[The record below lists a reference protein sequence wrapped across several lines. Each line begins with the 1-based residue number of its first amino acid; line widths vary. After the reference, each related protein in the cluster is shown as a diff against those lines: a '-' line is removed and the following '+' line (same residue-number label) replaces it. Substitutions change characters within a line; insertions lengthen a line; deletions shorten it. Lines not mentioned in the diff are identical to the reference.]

1 MYFRS
6 SRAVLIS
13 AVLLSL
19 TGGAWGD
26 SLWQRRSRDRAY
38 LFYDS
43 PLYEVGDQLTV
54 LIRQST
60 DVDNRESRSM
70 SKKAKLSEKFNFAG
84 SSSGGLAEQD
94 AAASLSL
101 DNEANREFDGDA
113 SFRAEQE
120 FTDQIRVTVRELLPN
135 GNLVVSGERR
145 ITVDRNQRRLVV
157 SGIVRRQDIAA
168 DGSIDSN
175 LLAQSQIHYSPK
187 GDNQA
192 FMRQGWLGRTVNRI
206 WPF

>member
-1 MYFRS
+1 MSFRKYKS
-6 SRAVLIS
+6 LVAG
-13 AVLLSL
+13 ALLVSL

-26 SLWQRRSRDRAY
+26 SLWQRRSRERAY

-54 LIRQST
+54 LIREST

-70 SKKAKLSEKFNFAG
+70 SKRARASENFDFAG
-84 SSSGGLAEQD
+84 TSSGGLAEQD

-135 GNLVVSGERR
+135 GNLVVSGDRR
-145 ITVDRNQRRLVV
+145 ISIDGSQRRLLV

-168 DGSIDSN
+168 DGTVDSQ
-175 LLAQSQIHYSPK
+175 LLAQSQIRYIGK
-187 GDNQA
+187 GENQA
-192 FMRQGWLGRTVNRI
+192 FMRQGWIGRAFNRI